1 MTTIKN
7 NIVKARHGHIMP
19 QRSRDVAR
27 PDRGPT
33 IEHPG
38 LHKGY
43 PRPAPSSP
51 KNCESRVPRS
61 TFRQ

>member
-27 PDRGPT
+27 PDRVPT

-38 LHKGY
+38 LHKGL
-43 PRPAPSSP
+43 SP
-51 KNCESRVPRS
+51 PGP
-61 TFRQ
+61 QQP